1 MIPKSNLYKGTKV
14 DAVKTMIEVSKLLAK
29 FSITE
34 KRMTQQGSENSFFE
48 FVIHRDNA
56 VSLLIK
62 IKIPMIEKGSE
73 YNREYDEARSFRYF
87 FHYLKAL
94 LSAKE
99 TELYSIEEIFMAHIV
114 MPLPS
119 GETIT
124 MGEQL
129 TRQLESGKAPALKG
143 FDVVAAPHERALEHK
158 KNLLKKAEVDE
169 N

>member
-14 DAVKTMIEVSKLLAK
+14 DSVKTMVDVSKLLGK
-29 FSITE
+29 FNITE
-34 KRMTQQGSENSFFE
+34 KRMTQQGADSSFFE

-87 FHYLKAL
+87 YHYLKAL

-129 TRQLESGKAPALKG
+129 TRQLEAGKVPALKG
-143 FDVVAAPHERALEHK
+143 FDVVGAPHERALEDK
-158 KNLLKKAEVDE
+158 KKELRKIN
-169 N
+169 

>member
-1 MIPKSNLYKGTKV
+1 LIPKSNLYKGTKV

-87 FHYLKAL
+87 FLTSL
-94 LSAKE
+94 L
-99 TELYSIEEIFMAHIV
+99 
-114 MPLPS
+114 
-119 GETIT
+119 
-124 MGEQL
+124 
-129 TRQLESGKAPALKG
+129 
-143 FDVVAAPHERALEHK
+143 
-158 KNLLKKAEVDE
+158 LLGL
-169 N
+169 

>member
-1 MIPKSNLYKGTKV
+1 VIPKSNLYKGTKV
-14 DAVKTMIEVSKLLAK
+14 DSVKTMVEVSKLLAK

-34 KRMTQQGSENSFFE
+34 KRMTQQGPENSFFE

-62 IKIPMIEKGSE
+62 IKIPFIEKGPT
-73 YNREYDEARSFRYF
+73 YQQEYDEARSFRYF
-87 FHYLKAL
+87 YHYLKAL

-129 TRQLESGKAPALKG
+129 TRQLETGKVPALKG
-143 FDVVAAPHERALEHK
+143 FDVVAAPHERALEDK
-158 KNLLKKAEVDE
+158 KRELKRA
-169 N
+169 